1 MPDIDQFTQVTQYLE
16 QYGGWA
22 VAVIMMVVILYL
34 HRTTSNLLEKRNN
47 ELKSLL
53 VECKSV
59 IAENRVF
66 LDRVEDAVES
76 TESVVEKNTDV
87 LHRVKLYLEDIRR

>member
-1 MPDIDQFTQVTQYLE
+1 MPDVDQLTKITQFLE

-47 ELKSLL
+47 ELKALL
-53 VECKSV
+53 AECKSV

-66 LDRVEDAVES
+66 LGRVEDAVGSAES
-76 TESVVEKNTDV
+76 TIEKNTDV
-87 LHRVKLYLEDIRR
+87 LQRVKIYLEDMRR

>member
-1 MPDIDQFTQVTQYLE
+1 MPDVDQLTKITQFLE

-22 VAVIMMVVILYL
+22 VSVIMMAVILYL

-53 VECKSV
+53 AECKSV

-66 LDRVEDAVES
+66 LDRVEDAVGS
-76 TESVVEKNTDV
+76 TESTIEKNTDV
-87 LHRVKLYLEDIRR
+87 LQRVKIYLEDMRR